1 MMIGEKLVGTWKLI
15 SVCAIRE
22 SDGEVKYP
30 FSKQPVGQLMYD
42 SIGNM
47 SVVIIRP
54 KSSGSSANDD
64 SQSTAG
70 KKSNSDGF
78 QAYFGVYE
86 IDEEKR
92 IVVHHIKGSSFP
104 DWEGT
109 AQTRFVEISE
119 NQLTLK
125 TPAIPY
131 SGEMFIWKLVWERK
145 S

>member
-1 MMIGEKLVGTWKLI
+1 MIRGAIIGAWELF
-15 SVCAIRE
+15 SVCAIRQ

-30 FSKQPVGQLMYD
+30 FSKQPIGQLMYD

-54 KSSGSSANDD
+54 DRQELSADDDFQTTTGKIKLTSS
-64 SQSTAG
+64 
-70 KKSNSDGF
+70 GF
-78 QAYFGVYE
+78 QAYFGSYE
-86 IDEEKR
+86 IDEEKK
-92 IVVHHIKGSSFP
+92 IINHHIKGSSFP

-109 AQTRFVEISE
+109 TQTRFVEISE
-119 NQLTLK
+119 NQLTLR

-131 SGEMFIWKLVWERK
+131 HGEMFTWKLVWERK